1 MTIYISGNN
10 NQTSII
16 SISDGTNNV
25 KETVNS
31 LSKNEKKV
39 ELSLTGFD
47 LAKDLTITITNETG
61 KSVIVSKISY
71 NI

>member
-1 MTIYISGNN
+1 VTIYISGNN

-47 LAKDLTITITNETG
+47 LAKDLIITITNETG